1 MKSLPTFT
9 DLPIAD
15 ITVPKDRLRPISE
28 AKVAAL
34 MQVIEE
40 GLFLGAIT
48 VRRSGKT
55 NSLIDGAHRLEAMRR
70 LGRETIRA
78 DVLECNASEARRLEI
93 TGNITAGMTPLQD
106 AIFLG
111 VYQAEYEKLHP
122 ETKRGVAGALAKHGL
137 QAANL
142 QFADLIAE
150 TRQVTPGQV
159 VRIISAGRRLA
170 RDERDA
176 LQAVPHR
183 IAISEIEKLGKIGD
197 APVRARAVEALLDG
211 KSVGEAVRA
220 AKAEANGE
228 KPPVKD
234 PVEEAF
240 IALSKAWARAGKEAK
255 RRFVAANFE
264 ELGLLGADEEEVRF
278 EAEKPALLAE
288 MVKTRGGAK

>member
-1 MKSLPTFT
+1 MTERMPSITELAV
-9 DLPIAD
+9 AD
-15 ITVPKDRLRPISE
+15 IVVPKDRLRPISE

-34 MQVIEE
+34 MQVIGE
-40 GLFLGAIT
+40 GVFLGAIT
-48 VRRSGKT
+48 VRRVGKT
-55 NSLIDGAHRLEAMRR
+55 NTLIDGAHRLEAMRR
-70 LGRETIRA
+70 LGLKLIRV
-78 DVLECNASEARRLEI
+78 DVLDCNAGEARRLEI

-150 TRQVTPGQV
+150 TRQITPGQV
-159 VRIISAGRRLA
+159 VRIISAGRKLG

-176 LQAVPHR
+176 LQAASHR

-197 APVRARAVEALLDG
+197 APLRSRAVASLLDG
-211 KSVGEAVRA
+211 KTVSDAVRA

-228 KPPVKD
+228 APAIKD
-234 PVEEAF
+234 PVEQAF
-240 IALSKAWARAGKEAK
+240 IVLSKAWSRAPLAAK
-255 RRFVAANFE
+255 RRFFHE
-264 ELGLLGADEEEVRF
+264 HS
-278 EAEKPALLAE
+278 AEIAE
-288 MVKTRGGAK
+288 MEGFGE

>member
-1 MKSLPTFT
+1 MPSITELAV
-9 DLPIAD
+9 AD
-15 ITVPKDRLRPISE
+15 IVVQKDRLRPISE

-40 GLFLGAIT
+40 GVFLGAIT
-48 VRRSGKT
+48 VRRVGKT
-55 NSLIDGAHRLEAMRR
+55 NTLIDGAHRLEAMRR
-70 LGRETIRA
+70 LGRETVRV
-78 DVLECNASEARRLEI
+78 DVLICNASEARQFEI

-150 TRQVTPGQV
+150 TRQITPGQV
-159 VRIISAGRRLA
+159 VRIISAGRRLGL
-170 RDERDA
+170 DERNA
-176 LQAVPHR
+176 LQAAQHR

-197 APVRARAVEALLDG
+197 APLRSRAVASLLEG
-211 KSVGEAVRA
+211 KSVTDAVRA

-234 PVEEAF
+234 PVEGAF
-240 IALSKAWARAGKEAK
+240 NALSKAWSRAPIAAKKRFLIQYRSEVWEAQNK
-255 RRFVAANFE
+255 GESLLTFHRPEAAE
-264 ELGLLGADEEEVRF
+264 
-278 EAEKPALLAE
+278 
-288 MVKTRGGAK
+288 